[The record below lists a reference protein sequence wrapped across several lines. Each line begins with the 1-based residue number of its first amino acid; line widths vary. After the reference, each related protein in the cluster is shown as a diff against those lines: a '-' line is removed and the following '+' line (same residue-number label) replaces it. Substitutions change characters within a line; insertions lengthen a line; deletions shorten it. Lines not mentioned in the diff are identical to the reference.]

1 METGTGSGSTGSKVS
16 ESDDQQRRRR
26 NGLVWGGGVLVALLL
41 VPLGPWLASL
51 LWACPLK
58 ELTGWPC
65 PSCGTTRSA
74 LHLARLEVVEALVR
88 YPLPTL
94 AWLVFLLGGTVSGFA
109 ALLGRPLPS
118 LRRPPMAFW
127 WTLGLAV
134 LANWGYSIATGV

>member
-1 METGTGSGSTGSKVS
+1 M
-16 ESDDQQRRRR
+16 
-26 NGLVWGGGVLVALLL
+26 LLALLL
-41 VPLGPWLASL
+41 APFGPWLASL

-58 ELTGWPC
+58 ELTGIPC
-65 PSCGTTRSA
+65 PSCGTTRAA

-94 AWLVFLLGGTVSGFA
+94 AWLVFLLGGLASGLA

-118 LRRPPMAFW
+118 VRRPPVAFW
-127 WTLGLAV
+127 WILGLAV